1 MIYYFSEINNKY
13 NFMGGINMRFREV
26 EKHVES
32 VERLSEKK
40 AEPKFKQIK
49 PETEITYEEA
59 CEFWDNFFSHEIP
72 EE

>member
-1 MIYYFSEINNKY
+1 
-13 NFMGGINMRFREV
+13 MRFREV

>member
-13 NFMGGINMRFREV
+13 NFIGGFDMRFREV

-40 AEPKFKQIK
+40 PNRNLSRLSQKQ
-49 PETEITYEEA
+49 E
-59 CEFWDNFFSHEIP
+59 
-72 EE
+72 

>member
-13 NFMGGINMRFREV
+13 NFMGGDDMRFREV
-26 EKHVES
+26 ERNMES

-59 CEFWDNFFSHEIP
+59 CKFWDNLFSHEIP

>member
-1 MIYYFSEINNKY
+1 
-13 NFMGGINMRFREV
+13 MRFREV
-26 EKHVES
+26 ERHMES

-40 AEPKFKQIK
+40 TELKFKQIK

-59 CEFWDNFFSHEIP
+59 CEFWDNLFSHEIP

>member
-1 MIYYFSEINNKY
+1 
-13 NFMGGINMRFREV
+13 MRFREV

-49 PETEITYEEA
+49 PETGITYKEA
-59 CEFWDNFFSHEIP
+59 CEFWDNLFSHEIP